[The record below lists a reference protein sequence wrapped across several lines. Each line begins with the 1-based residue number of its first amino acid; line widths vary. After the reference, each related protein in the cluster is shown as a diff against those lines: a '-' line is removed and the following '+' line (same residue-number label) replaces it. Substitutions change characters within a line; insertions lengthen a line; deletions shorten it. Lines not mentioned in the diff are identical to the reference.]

1 MKRKITSVFIAAMV
15 LFLAYE
21 AWLFAYH
28 NQKSNDN
35 LPGLQSISE
44 MEESDINEII
54 CGYKR
59 TQLNYMWDEP
69 YVTGDDVDIWSLGD
83 DRYLQ
88 VNYNNKDEA
97 VITDIFVELFP
108 DDIDKVKMAYSAG
121 TAIESKRI
129 LTKEELV
136 DVMDWASGLDLELQ
150 RFEEGEAP
158 NEAYA
163 GGEEYVFDIND
174 GEIIGFIGAN
184 GAGKSTTIKMMTGII
199 QPNNGDV
206 EFNGKSIVYDILEA
220 KQQFGYIPDSP
231 DMFLRLTGLAYLNF
245 VCDIYGVPTKNR
257 QENIIRLAEE
267 FKIKNS
273 LNDRIINYSHGMR
286 QKINIIAVLL
296 YNPSVWILD
305 EPMVGLDPEA
315 AYLLKSKMKEHV
327 KKGNTVF
334 FSTHVLEVAESL
346 CDKIIILKHGK
357 ILFYGTMQSLYEQK
371 DNESIEKIFIELM
384 ENENV

>member
-1 MKRKITSVFIAAMV
+1 MIKVR
-15 LFLAYE
+15 
-21 AWLFAYH
+21 
-28 NQKSNDN
+28 N
-35 LPGLQSISE
+35 LTKK
-44 MEESDINEII
+44 
-54 CGYKR
+54 Y
-59 TQLNYMWDEP
+59 
-69 YVTGDDVDIWSLGD
+69 GDF
-83 DRYLQ
+83 
-88 VNYNNKDEA
+88 KA
-97 VITDIFVELFP
+97 V
-108 DDIDKVKMAYSAG
+108 DDIS
-121 TAIESKRI
+121 
-129 LTKEELV
+129 
-136 DVMDWASGLDLELQ
+136 
-150 RFEEGEAP
+150 
-158 NEAYA
+158 
-163 GGEEYVFDIND
+163 FDIND

-206 EFNGKSIVYDILEA
+206 EFNGKSIVYDSLEA

-245 VCDIYGVPTKNR
+245 VCDIYGVPTEDR
-257 QENIIRLAEE
+257 HENILRLADE